1 MVFCNDNTGN
11 KEFTASLKLK
21 PNARPVYRKSRSM
34 PYSLLEK
41 VEEAYDKLVKAE
53 ILYSVSYSQWASPV
67 VHVQKSDG
75 SVRVCGDYKAV
86 NELLHDDGYKL
97 PNISEMFAKI
107 THKGVE
113 PKVYSVLDLSGAF
126 NQLYL
131 DRESA
136 EYLTLNTC

>member
-1 MVFCNDNTGN
+1 M
-11 KEFTASLKLK
+11 
-21 PNARPVYRKSRSM
+21 
-34 PYSLLEK
+34 
-41 VEEAYDKLVKAE
+41 
-53 ILYSVSYSQWASPV
+53 

-86 NELLHDDGYKL
+86 NELLQDDGYKL

-113 PKVYSVLDLSGAF
+113 QKVYSVLHLSGAF

-131 DRESA
+131 DGESA
-136 EYLTLNTC
+136 EYLT